1 MNNKNNLIVIIL
13 IIVIVGLTGAGIY
26 FTNKKEQNNSNPIQ
40 EEPIDKT
47 DVSLTNNFNL
57 DMIKLVNSRE
67 KSNYLIS
74 AYSMEIALNM
84 LKDGASG
91 ETYKQIEKVVPKR
104 DIPIFNIDKRISVAN
119 AVFVKDE
126 EKDNISSKYINSLKT
141 DYKADLIYDKFTTPD
156 KINNWVNEKTY
167 GMIPKILDEM
177 SKDFVLGLA
186 NAVAIDVEWYT
197 PFECE
202 STSSANF
209 TRLDGSKKNVEMMHE
224 SFSRNANYIKNEN
237 EEGVILPYVSYTS
250 DGEKDYDNKDT
261 STRLEF
267 VAIMPTKTDITTYIN
282 ELTNDK
288 LNITL
293 NGFKSLNSNQEL
305 MLGLPRFEYDYK
317 DEEFA
322 NDLMKLGITDMF
334 DGDKADFSK
343 MNSETSKNKLY
354 VSQAIHMTHISL
366 NEKGTKAA
374 AVTFFGMDKA
384 IAMPVENEYIRITFD
399 KPFMYMIRDTKT
411 KEILFFGVVENP
423 NEWKGSTC
431 NNID

>member
-1 MNNKNNLIVIIL
+1 
-13 IIVIVGLTGAGIY
+13 
-26 FTNKKEQNNSNPIQ
+26 
-40 EEPIDKT
+40 
-47 DVSLTNNFNL
+47 
-57 DMIKLVNSRE
+57 
-67 KSNYLIS
+67 
-74 AYSMEIALNM
+74 
-84 LKDGASG
+84 
-91 ETYKQIEKVVPKR
+91 
-104 DIPIFNIDKRISVAN
+104 
-119 AVFVKDE
+119 
-126 EKDNISSKYINSLKT
+126 
-141 DYKADLIYDKFTTPD
+141 
-156 KINNWVNEKTY
+156 
-167 GMIPKILDEM
+167 
-177 SKDFVLGLA
+177 
-186 NAVAIDVEWYT
+186 
-197 PFECE
+197 
-202 STSSANF
+202 
-209 TRLDGSKKNVEMMHE
+209 
-224 SFSRNANYIKNEN
+224 
-237 EEGVILPYVSYTS
+237 
-250 DGEKDYDNKDT
+250 
-261 STRLEF
+261 
-267 VAIMPTKTDITTYIN
+267 MPTKTDITTYIN

-411 KEILFFGVVENP
+411 KEILFFGVTYEP
-423 NEWKGSTC
+423 NKWNGSTC
-431 NNID
+431 EELDN